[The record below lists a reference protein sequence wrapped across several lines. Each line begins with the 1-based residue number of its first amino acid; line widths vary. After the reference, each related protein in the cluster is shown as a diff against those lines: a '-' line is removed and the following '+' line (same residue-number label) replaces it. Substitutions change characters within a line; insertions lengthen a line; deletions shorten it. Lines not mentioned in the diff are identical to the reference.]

1 MGLKNLLFKLRNVS
15 LLFLLV
21 LLLFKPVSLTVV
33 SAQVTT
39 LSVQPNPAYIFLNGS
54 NTVTLDLYVTD
65 AVNLQSCDIYIA
77 YDPEILQLT
86 SWAHGNLLVQPIMV
100 LGGDVDEEPG
110 YFYIT
115 FIKMGPPPGNGEG
128 VLLSLTFTGTGY
140 GESPVTITHA
150 VFSNPQG
157 VKTYPVLQSGSLMT
171 AYDPSI
177 VFNSSLTG
185 AVSLQGRVQR
195 EGVPVTL
202 ERGIYVGQGPF
213 PLISSSSISG
223 NLSQSPMAMDAYLIT
238 TNQPGYLNLSA
249 DSNKVKGVLAAPT
262 VLSDLTLLA
271 GDLNGDGEI
280 GVLDL
285 AIVAGWF
292 GQTGDALAGDVNSDG
307 VVNAR
312 DLALVAGNFGQTSAT
327 AYGGWLP

>member
-1 MGLKNLLFKLRNVS
+1 MLWILVF
-15 LLFLLV
+15 LLFLPAFV
-21 LLLFKPVSLTVV
+21 GNVKG
-33 SAQVTT
+33 QVTT
-39 LSVQPNPAYIFLNGS
+39 LSVQPNPAYIYLNGS
-54 NTVTLDLYVTD
+54 NTITLDLYVTA

-77 YDPEILQLT
+77 YDPEILHLT
-86 SWAHGNLLVQPIMV
+86 SWAHGNFLVQPIMV
-100 LGGDVDEEPG
+100 FGGDVDAVPG

-115 FIKMGPPPGNGEG
+115 LIKMGPPPGNGQG
-128 VLLSLTFTGTGY
+128 TLLRLTFTGTGF
-140 GESPVTITHA
+140 GESPVTITQA

-177 VFNSSLTG
+177 VINSSLTG
-185 AVSLQGRVQR
+185 AVSLQGQVRR
-195 EGVPVTL
+195 EGVAVTL

-213 PLISSSSISG
+213 PLISSSAISG
-223 NLSQSPMAMDAYLIT
+223 NLSQNPLAMDAYLIT

-271 GDLNGDGEI
+271 GDLDGDGEI

-285 AIVAGWF
+285 AVVAGSF
-292 GQTGDALAGDVNSDG
+292 GQTGEALAGDVNSDG
-307 VVNAR
+307 IVNAR
-312 DLALVAGNFGQTSAT
+312 DLALVAGNYGQTSET
-327 AYGGWLP
+327 AYAGWLP